1 MKQFLRN
8 CLVLVAT
15 LSVATAQPA
24 GKGNVTG
31 TVFDAATGRPV
42 PLVQIE
48 VNGVSD
54 GKMSSD
60 TEGRF
65 TITLSPGTYKLRLTS
80 SNHMETTVED
90 VQVKA
95 GEITEAGVVLQQK
108 GTVTTVDV
116 VEKVGSLQT
125 TAESVLVERKL
136 ASTVSDSIS
145 KEDIKAST
153 ASDAAGALEKVT
165 GISIVDG
172 GFVFVRGLGE
182 RYSSTMLNNAMVPT
196 TEPERRVVPLDLFPA
211 SLIDSIKVVK
221 TYSADLPG
229 EFSGG
234 LVQMQTTEFP
244 AQKTVTVS
252 VNYGF
257 NSQTFGKR
265 FGSYSGGSRDAFGFD
280 SGNRGLPAGIPAD
293 RRLFVGNFSDQE
305 FQQFGRSF
313 NPDYEIRPV
322 SSARPTQTY
331 SISGGNTWGKLG
343 VVAAVTFNNSPQQTP
358 EDRRFLVNSGGGR
371 PQIFSDY
378 KFDVGN
384 ESARIGAVLNAAYRF
399 NSSNKIIFRN
409 TLTRD
414 TDKEA
419 RFLSGLNGGNGQ
431 DILSERLRWT
441 ERGLMSTGV
450 EGDHALARLRNSVF
464 HWQFTVS
471 NSDRSEPDLRETIRG
486 REPGSTQPYAFLN
499 LPESGLRFFSELKD
513 KIYEPQADWGIPFF
527 KGKFSGL
534 FKSGFRGTIRR
545 RDFDSR
551 RFRYFPIRA
560 GTIDFAQPTNTVLGA
575 NNIRPD
581 GFAVREITRGT
592 DRYEALMDIYGGYTM
607 VDLAIGSRW
616 RVISGVRV
624 EDAQINV
631 TTLDPLVPG
640 GIPSFA
646 NLYNRD
652 YLPAVNVIYQLTA
665 KQNLRFGYGR
675 TVNRPDFRELS
686 PFEFTNVVGGYST
699 VGNPNL
705 RRAKIDNFDARWEW
719 FLGGNQVVAASY
731 FFKKFKD
738 PIEQIY
744 RPTASELRQSFLN
757 VDSARNQG
765 VELEWRQG
773 LGRFSKSLR
782 DFGLQAN
789 ITVVDSNVTIPTGQ
803 FVQLTSAN
811 RPLVGQS
818 RYIFN
823 VIAEWQR
830 AALRSNARFYVN
842 SVSRRITDVGTFDL
856 PDVYQERNLLLDFV
870 YEYSAK
876 ESGKWKLRFSG
887 ENLNNNVYRQTQAN
901 FVVRRFQIGRTFTI
915 GTSYTF
921 F

>member
-1 MKQFLRN
+1 MNRVTQIG
-8 CLVLVAT
+8 LVLFAS
-15 LSVATAQPA
+15 LGSVFAQPA
-24 GKGNVTG
+24 GKGTIAG
-31 TVFDAATGRPV
+31 TIFDALSGRPV

-48 VNGVSD
+48 VDGMSD
-54 GKMSSD
+54 GKVTTD
-60 TEGRF
+60 TEGRY
-65 TITLSPGTYKLRLTS
+65 TVILSPGKYKLRLTS
-80 SNHMETTVED
+80 SNHLETTIED
-90 VQVKA
+90 VEVKV
-95 GEITEAGVVLQQK
+95 GVTTDASSVLQQK
-108 GTVTTVDV
+108 GAATTLDV
-116 VEKVGSLQT
+116 VEKIGSLQT
-125 TAESVLVERKL
+125 TAESVLMERKL
-136 ASTVSDSIS
+136 SSSVSDSIS

-153 ASDAAGALEKVT
+153 ASDAAGALEKVA
-165 GISIVDG
+165 GISVVDG

-211 SLIDSIKVVK
+211 SLIDSIKVIK

-234 LVQMQTTEFP
+234 LVQLQTTEFP
-244 AQKTVTVS
+244 TQKTLTVS
-252 VNYGF
+252 VKSGF
-257 NSQTFGKR
+257 NSQTAGKR
-265 FGSYSGGSRDAFGFD
+265 MGSFAGGSRDAFGFD
-280 SGNRGLPAGIPAD
+280 DGGRGIPSIVPSD
-293 RRLFVGNFSDQE
+293 RRLFVGNFTESQ
-305 FQQFGRSF
+305 FQQFGQAF
-313 NPDYEIRPV
+313 KPDYQIRPIA
-322 SSARPTQTY
+322 SARPTQTY
-331 SISGGNTWGKLG
+331 SISGGNTFGKLG
-343 VVAAVTFNNSPQQTP
+343 VVAAITFDSSPQSTP
-358 EDRRFLVNSGGGR
+358 ETRRFLVNGGGGR

-378 KFDVGN
+378 QFDVGN
-384 ESARIGAVLNAAYRF
+384 ESSRIGAVLNAAYRL
-399 NSSNKIIFRN
+399 NAANKLVFRN

-419 RFLSGLNGGNGQ
+419 RLISGLNGGNGQ

-441 ERGLMSTGV
+441 ERGLFSTGL
-450 EGDHALARLRNSVF
+450 EGDHAVARLRNSVF
-464 HWQFTVS
+464 HWQLTYS
-471 NSDRSEPDLRETIRG
+471 LSDRSEPDLRETIRG

-499 LPESGLRFFSELKD
+499 LPESGLRFFSELQD
-513 KIYEPQADWGIPFF
+513 KIYEPQGDWSVPFY
-527 KGKFSGL
+527 KGKFSGI
-534 FKSGFRGTIRR
+534 FKTGFRGTFRR

-560 GTIDFAQPTNTVLGA
+560 GTIDFAQPTNVVLGS

-581 GFAVREITRGT
+581 GFAIREITRGT
-592 DRYEALMDIYGGYTM
+592 DRYNALMDVYAGYSL
-607 VDLAIGSRW
+607 VDLAIGPKW
-616 RVISGVRV
+616 RIISGFRI

-631 TTLDPLVPG
+631 TTIDPLVPG

-646 NLYNRD
+646 NLNNRD
-652 YLPAVNVIYQLTA
+652 LLPAVNVIYQLTA

-705 RRAKIDNFDARWEW
+705 RRAKIDNADVRWEW

-731 FFKKFKD
+731 FFKRFQD

-757 VDSARNQG
+757 VPSARNQG
-765 VELEWRQG
+765 VEMEWRQG
-773 LGRFSKSLR
+773 LGRYSKSLR

-789 ITVVDSNVTIPTGQ
+789 LTLVDSNVQIPTDQ
-803 FVQLTSAN
+803 FVQLTSAK

-823 VIAEWQR
+823 IIAEWR
-830 AALRSNARFYVN
+830 RPALRSNARFYVN
-842 SVSRRITDVGTFDL
+842 TVSRRITDVGTFQL
-856 PDVYQERNLLLDFV
+856 PDIYQERNVLLDFV
-870 YEYSAK
+870 YELNVN
-876 ESGKWKLRFSG
+876 ESGKWKVRFSG
-887 ENLNNNVYRQTQAN
+887 ENLSDNTYRQTQSN
-901 FVVRRFQIGRTFTI
+901 FVVRQLQIGRTFSI

>member
-1 MKQFLRN
+1 
-8 CLVLVAT
+8 
-15 LSVATAQPA
+15 
-24 GKGNVTG
+24 
-31 TVFDAATGRPV
+31 
-42 PLVQIE
+42 
-48 VNGVSD
+48 
-54 GKMSSD
+54 
-60 TEGRF
+60 
-65 TITLSPGTYKLRLTS
+65 
-80 SNHMETTVED
+80 
-90 VQVKA
+90 
-95 GEITEAGVVLQQK
+95 
-108 GTVTTVDV
+108 
-116 VEKVGSLQT
+116 
-125 TAESVLVERKL
+125 
-136 ASTVSDSIS
+136 
-145 KEDIKAST
+145 
-153 ASDAAGALEKVT
+153 
-165 GISIVDG
+165 
-172 GFVFVRGLGE
+172 
-182 RYSSTMLNNAMVPT
+182 
-196 TEPERRVVPLDLFPA
+196 
-211 SLIDSIKVVK
+211 
-221 TYSADLPG
+221 
-229 EFSGG
+229 
-234 LVQMQTTEFP
+234 
-244 AQKTVTVS
+244 
-252 VNYGF
+252 
-257 NSQTFGKR
+257 
-265 FGSYSGGSRDAFGFD
+265 
-280 SGNRGLPAGIPAD
+280 
-293 RRLFVGNFSDQE
+293 
-305 FQQFGRSF
+305 
-313 NPDYEIRPV
+313 
-322 SSARPTQTY
+322 
-331 SISGGNTWGKLG
+331 
-343 VVAAVTFNNSPQQTP
+343 
-358 EDRRFLVNSGGGR
+358 
-371 PQIFSDY
+371 
-378 KFDVGN
+378 
-384 ESARIGAVLNAAYRF
+384 
-399 NSSNKIIFRN
+399 
-409 TLTRD
+409 
-414 TDKEA
+414 
-419 RFLSGLNGGNGQ
+419 
-431 DILSERLRWT
+431 
-441 ERGLMSTGV
+441 
-450 EGDHALARLRNSVF
+450 
-464 HWQFTVS
+464 
-471 NSDRSEPDLRETIRG
+471 
-486 REPGSTQPYAFLN
+486 
-499 LPESGLRFFSELKD
+499 
-513 KIYEPQADWGIPFF
+513 
-527 KGKFSGL
+527 
-534 FKSGFRGTIRR
+534 
-545 RDFDSR
+545 
-551 RFRYFPIRA
+551 
-560 GTIDFAQPTNTVLGA
+560 VLGA